1 VSNDESFLRRW
12 SRRKHESAQTGDAGS
27 GPVESAMPPRL
38 PPVEDL
44 SFESDFK
51 DFMRPEVERETRSAA
66 LRKLFM
72 SPHYRATDGLD
83 VYIGDYSS
91 PDPLPAATLAGLVH
105 ARGLFADAKPDTPAE
120 PGEPESAVPEG
131 EASPEQ
137 AEETASEEQQSNPG
151 NGNAGPP
158 DES

>member
-12 SRRKHESAQTGDAGS
+12 SRRKHQSSQPAAESGPAESA
-27 GPVESAMPPRL
+27 VPPRL

-51 DFMRPEVERETRSAA
+51 DFMRPEVERETRTAA
-66 LRKLFM
+66 LKKLFM

-91 PDPLPAATLAGLVH
+91 PDPLPAAMLAGLAH
-105 ARGLFADAKPDTPAE
+105 ARGLLADAKPDAPT
-120 PGEPESAVPEG
+120 EPEAPKPGAAEAR
-131 EASPEQ
+131 ASPAQ
-137 AEETASEEQQSNPG
+137 ALETASEEQQANPADH
-151 NGNAGPP
+151 NAGPP
-158 DES
+158 DRG

>member
-1 VSNDESFLRRW
+1 
-12 SRRKHESAQTGDAGS
+12 
-27 GPVESAMPPRL
+27 
-38 PPVEDL
+38 
-44 SFESDFK
+44 
-51 DFMRPEVERETRSAA
+51 MRPEVERETRSAA